1 MMPGQPR
8 IAVESKSNRRGI
20 LSPLARRGEIMR
32 RTLVLT
38 LAVAM
43 LAAGLAA
50 LQPVAAQPDAKH
62 AMHDSDHAAAAP
74 AASAAS
80 AASATAAQPAAAGAP
95 APGST
100 RAIVLR
106 QIVAAQQKLVALAE
120 AMPAD
125 KYGWRPGEGVR
136 STGEVFMHVAS
147 ANFFLP
153 TFWGAKVP
161 AGVDP
166 RNLEKE
172 GADKAKTVAALKQS
186 FDFVHQAIDALP
198 DSELQKPI
206 KIFGRDA
213 IVAEAMLGIAS
224 HDHEHLGQAIAY
236 ARMNGVVPPWS
247 AAENQR
253 GR

>member
-1 MMPGQPR
+1 
-8 IAVESKSNRRGI
+8 
-20 LSPLARRGEIMR
+20 MR
-32 RTLVLT
+32 RTLILSLALALLT
-38 LAVAM
+38 GA
-43 LAAGLAA
+43 LAAM
-50 LQPVAAQPDAKH
+50 QPAAAQPDARH
-62 AMHDSDHAAAAP
+62 TMHDADHAAAAP
-74 AASAAS
+74 AAA
-80 AASATAAQPAAAGAP
+80 AASATAP
-95 APGST
+95 APGSP

-106 QIVAAQQKLVALAE
+106 QIAAAQEKLIALAE

-136 STGEVFMHVAS
+136 SVGEVYMHVAS
-147 ANFFLP
+147 ANFWLP

-172 GADKAKTVAALKQS
+172 GGDKAKTVAALKQS
-186 FDFVHQAIDALP
+186 FEFVHQAINALP
-198 DSELQKPI
+198 DSDLQKPI

-213 IVAEAMLGIAS
+213 LVAEAMVGIAS

-247 AAENQR
+247 AAEGQR

>member
-1 MMPGQPR
+1 
-8 IAVESKSNRRGI
+8 
-20 LSPLARRGEIMR
+20 MR
-32 RTLVLT
+32 KPLVLS
-38 LAVAM
+38 LAMAM
-43 LAAGLAA
+43 LAGGLAGGLAA
-50 LQPVAAQPDAKH
+50 LQPAAAQPNMKH
-62 AMHDSDHAAAAP
+62 PINDSTHAATP
-74 AASAAS
+74 P
-80 AASATAAQPAAAGAP
+80 PAAADAP
-95 APGST
+95 APGSM
-100 RAIVLR
+100 RAMTLR
-106 QIVAAQQKLVALAE
+106 QIVAAEEKLVGLAE

-136 STGEVFMHVAS
+136 SVGEVFMHVAS

-153 TFWGAKVP
+153 TFWGAKIP

-186 FDFVHQAIDALP
+186 FDFVHQAINALP
-198 DSELQKPI
+198 DADLQKPI
-206 KIFGRDA
+206 KIFGHDA

-247 AAENQR
+247 AKEGQR

>member
-1 MMPGQPR
+1 
-8 IAVESKSNRRGI
+8 
-20 LSPLARRGEIMR
+20 MR
-32 RTLVLT
+32 RSLVLS
-38 LAVAM
+38 LAAVM
-43 LAAGLAA
+43 LAGGLAA
-50 LQPVAAQPDAKH
+50 LQPAAAQPNMKHPINDSAK
-62 AMHDSDHAAAAP
+62 A
-74 AASAAS
+74 
-80 AASATAAQPAAAGAP
+80 ATAPPAGAEAP
-95 APGST
+95 APGSI
-100 RAIVLR
+100 RAMTLR
-106 QIVAAQQKLVALAE
+106 QIVAAQDKLIALAE

-136 STGEVFMHVAS
+136 SVGEVFMHVAS

-166 RNLEKE
+166 RNLEKD

-186 FDFVHQAIDALP
+186 FEFVHQAVNALP
-198 DSELQKPI
+198 DSDLHKPI

-213 IVAEAMLGIAS
+213 IVAEAMMGIAT

-247 AAENQR
+247 AAEGQR

>member
-1 MMPGQPR
+1 
-8 IAVESKSNRRGI
+8 
-20 LSPLARRGEIMR
+20 MR

-62 AMHDSDHAAAAP
+62 AMHDADHAAASPAAP

-80 AASATAAQPAAAGAP
+80 ATAAHPAAAGAP

-106 QIVAAQQKLVALAE
+106 QIVAAQEKLVALAE
-120 AMPAD
+120 AMPAE

-136 STGEVFMHVAS
+136 SVGEVFMHVAS

-224 HDHEHLGQAIAY
+224 HGHEHLGQAIAY

-247 AAENQR
+247 AVEPQR